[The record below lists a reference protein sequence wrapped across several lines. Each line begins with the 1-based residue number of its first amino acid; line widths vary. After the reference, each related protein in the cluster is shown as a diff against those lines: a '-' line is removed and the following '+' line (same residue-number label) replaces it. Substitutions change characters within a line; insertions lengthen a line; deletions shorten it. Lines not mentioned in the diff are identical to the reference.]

1 MPAIPAVA
9 RDLTVL
15 GLDIGTNLIKVVEMR
30 SSRGALQLLNVG
42 IRATP
47 ADVIVNGVIVDPSAL
62 GNALRGLL
70 QAQGIRTREVV
81 ASVAGQSSL
90 VVRPIEVPKMSR
102 AELADTMRWE
112 VERHI
117 PFAASEVIMDYQPLV
132 EPDELPEDRQN
143 MEVLLAVAQEDM
155 INAYLETFRVAG
167 LAPRALDIEG
177 LAATRALVDLEAGVG
192 FYDQTIALV
201 NIGATTTDISIIR
214 NGLLSFNRPVPMAG
228 ESLTNAI
235 SENLGRDVAEAE
247 RLKKEVGMVLPEE
260 RPAGAVPP
268 PIAPEVEAPAE
279 PEAPPVV
286 AAAPVAG
293 QAEATTEEPVFDLSA
308 ELDEIPARR
317 GAPQPLSAAPAP
329 QPSPPAEQPPVPPP
343 SPTTQP
349 PQQIFDLAQ
358 APAAPP
364 TGTVAAA
371 PTPAAERTPG
381 IQLSTQAITR
391 KVYEAMLPALAE
403 LVTEIRR
410 SLEYYRS
417 RYPDSTVDRILLFGG
432 TAKLANLD
440 RFVANEIGIQVE
452 VGDPLK
458 RLAALPPFYTRQYLS
473 EISCLLPIAVGLAI
487 RDALE

>member
-1 MPAIPAVA
+1 MPAIPAIA
-9 RDLTVL
+9 RDMTVL

-30 SSRGALQLLNVG
+30 SSRGSLSLLNVG

-47 ADVIVNGVIVDPSAL
+47 ADVIVNGVIVDASAL
-62 GNALRGLL
+62 GSAIRGLL

-155 INAYLETFRVAG
+155 INAYLETFRLAG

-177 LAATRALVDLEAGVG
+177 LAATRALIDLEAGTG
-192 FYDQTIALV
+192 LYDQTIALV

-268 PIAPEVEAPAE
+268 PLEPEVEAPA
-279 PEAPPVV
+279 PEAPPV
-286 AAAPVAG
+286 AAAPTPVE
-293 QAEATTEEPVFDLSA
+293 AEAAAEPVFDLSA
-308 ELDEIPARR
+308 ELDELPARR
-317 GAPQPLSAAPAP
+317 QAP
-329 QPSPPAEQPPVPPP
+329 QPSQPAQAPQASQPPQAP
-343 SPTTQP
+343 QA
-349 PQQIFDLAQ
+349 PQQIFDLAG
-358 APAAPP
+358 APSAPP
-364 TGTVAAA
+364 TGAAAAA
-371 PTPAAERTPG
+371 PTPVAPVSAPS

-432 TAKLANLD
+432 TAKLENLD
-440 RFVANEIGIQVE
+440 RFIANEIGIQVE

-458 RLAALPPFYTRQYLS
+458 RLAALPTFYTRQYLS
-473 EISCLLPIAVGLAI
+473 ELSCLLPIAVGLAI

>member
-1 MPAIPAVA
+1 MPAVPTVA
-9 RDLTVL
+9 RDMTVL

-30 SSRGALQLLNVG
+30 SARGSLQLLNLG
-42 IRATP
+42 IRPTP
-47 ADVIVNGVIVDPSAL
+47 PEVIANGVIVDASAL
-62 GNALRGLL
+62 GTAVRGLL

-155 INAYLETFRVAG
+155 VNAYLETLQVAG

-177 LAATRALVDLEAGVG
+177 LAATRALVDISADEGL
-192 FYDQTIALV
+192 YDQTIALV

-235 SENLGRDVAEAE
+235 SENLGRDVVEAE
-247 RLKKEVGMVLPEE
+247 QLKREVGTVLPEE
-260 RPAGAVPP
+260 RPAAAVAPP
-268 PIAPEVEAPAE
+268 SAPEVEM

-286 AAAPVAG
+286 SASPPE
-293 QAEATTEEPVFDLSA
+293 AEPSATGEPVFDLSA
-308 ELDEIPARR
+308 ELEDVPARR
-317 GAPQPLSAAPAP
+317 PSA
-329 QPSPPAEQPPVPPP
+329 PVPE
-343 SPTTQP
+343 
-349 PQQIFDLAQ
+349 QIFDLTRPPSADVTGEGAPPPT
-358 APAAPP
+358 APAAPQP
-364 TGTVAAA
+364 A
-371 PTPAAERTPG
+371 PS
-381 IQLSTQAITR
+381 IQLSNQAITR
-391 KVYEAMLPALAE
+391 KVYEAMLPALSE
-403 LVTEIRR
+403 LVGEIRR

-417 RYPDSTVDRILLFGG
+417 RYPDSTVDRIILFGG
-432 TAKLANLD
+432 TARLENLAP
-440 RFVANEIGIQVE
+440 FIANEVGIRVDLA
-452 VGDPLK
+452 DPLK
-458 RLAALPPFYTRQYLS
+458 RLEFLPPFYTRQYLA
-473 EISCLLPIAVGLAI
+473 EVACLLPIAVGLAI
-487 RDALE
+487 RDMVE